1 MTSTET
7 LVQLLSAVLPKEKI
21 YPDVVP
27 AEVLPPFV
35 AYSEES
41 QPAMTYDGNAG
52 DTDTTIV
59 TVVAQTKSEA
69 RALADRIAAAV
80 DGQLSEGYAFYYQ
93 SRKFVM
99 YADERL
105 SSYELTFNIIS

>member
-7 LVQLLSAVLPKEKI
+7 LVQLLSTVLPIEKI

-27 AEVLPPFV
+27 AEVQAPFV
-35 AYSEES
+35 AYSEET
-41 QPAMTYDGNAG
+41 QPNVTYDGNAG
-52 DTDTTIV
+52 DTDTTVV
-59 TVVAQTKSEA
+59 TVAAKTKSEA
-69 RALADRIAAAV
+69 RTLADRIVGAV
-80 DGQLSEGYAFYYQ
+80 DGQLTESYAFYFQ

-105 SSYELTFNIIS
+105 STYELTFNIL